1 MSYRGEIEVS
11 TFDDAS
17 DLIQLG
23 QSVTTDIFAL
33 TFPEEVGDLQY
44 ADSDDLIE
52 NPSGSYAF
60 G

>member
-33 TFPEEVGDLQY
+33 TFPEEVEDLQY
-44 ADSDDLIE
+44 ADSDNLIE